1 MKEISNFTTVL
12 GHKFNR
18 RSMITGTGRLVLMA
32 AATTTVTSMAGEPGP
47 AGKPRVGQQVFTVL
61 YPKGEGIT
69 FNFEYYRDHHL
80 KTIMKLY
87 DGLIDRFEIRKGM
100 PGPDGSAPQYLA
112 VIGIYVSDPEGFAAA
127 NEKYRDQLV
136 ADVPN
141 FYPTGQPYIQ
151 VDEIFTIAEG

>member
-1 MKEISNFTTVL
+1 MKEITNDTPVL
-12 GHKFNR
+12 GHMFNR
-18 RSMITGTGRLVLMA
+18 RSVLTGTGKLALMA
-32 AATTTVTSMAGEPGP
+32 AATTTITSMAGEPAY
-47 AGKPRVGQQVFTVL
+47 AGTTKVGQQVFTVL

-80 KTIMKLY
+80 KTIMELY
-87 DGLIDRFEIRKGM
+87 DGLIDRFEIRKGT
-100 PGPDGSAPQYLA
+100 PGPDGAAPQYLA

-151 VDEIFTIAEG
+151 IDEIFAIAP

>member
-1 MKEISNFTTVL
+1 MKDSTHDTTIL

-18 RSMITGTGRLVLMA
+18 RTILTGSGKAALMAA
-32 AATTTVTSMAGEPGP
+32 AATTTVTSMAGESGQ
-47 AGKPRVGQQVFTVL
+47 AATTRVGQQVFTVL

-80 KTIMKLY
+80 KTIMGLY
-87 DGLIDRFEIRKGM
+87 KGLIARFEIRKGM
-100 PGPDGSAPQYLA
+100 PGPDGTAPQYLA
-112 VIGIYVSDPEGFAAA
+112 VISIYVSDPEGFAAA

-141 FYPTGQPYIQ
+141 FYPSGQPNIQ
-151 VDEIFTIAEG
+151 VDEIFAIAE

>member
-1 MKEISNFTTVL
+1 MKEITNDTTVL

-18 RSMITGTGRLVLMA
+18 RSMLTGTGRLALMA
-32 AATTTVTSMAGEPGP
+32 AAATTITSMAGAVQ
-47 AGKPRVGQQVFTVL
+47 AGTTKVGQQVFTVL

-80 KTIMKLY
+80 KTIMELY
-87 DGLIDRFEIRKGM
+87 KGLIARFEIRKGM
-100 PGPDGSAPQYLA
+100 PGPDGSAPPYLA
-112 VIGIYVSDPEGFAAA
+112 VISIYVSDPEGFAAA

-141 FYPTGQPYIQ
+141 FYPSGQPNIQ
-151 VDEIFTIAEG
+151 VDEIFAIAE

>member
-1 MKEISNFTTVL
+1 MMKEFTNDTTVF

-18 RSMITGTGRLVLMA
+18 RSMLTGTGRLALMA
-32 AATTTVTSMAGEPGP
+32 AATTTVTSMAGN
-47 AGKPRVGQQVFTVL
+47 AQAATTKVGQQVFTVL

-69 FNFEYYRDHHL
+69 FNFDYYRDHHL

-87 DGLIDRFEIRKGM
+87 AGLIDRFELRKGM
-100 PGPDGSAPQYLA
+100 PGADGAEPPYLA
-112 VIGIYVSDPEGFAAA
+112 VISIYVGNPEGFAAA

-141 FYPTGQPYIQ
+141 FYPSGQPNIQ
-151 VDEIFTIAEG
+151 VDEIFAIAEK